1 MLTLTSNEQAESLIK
16 NGVLEVGDDIEIA
29 FDGFK
34 TDADIK
40 CHNIYSKGY
49 RRDITAE
56 VITAWNIDALNIDA
70 LGINAWDIYAWNIY
84 AGDIDAGNI
93 DYYAVC
99 FACKTFKCK
108 SVKGRRENSKH
119 FCLDNEIE
127 YIKEDTATQEAIE
140 LLKKNGYKIV
150 KE

>member
-99 FACKTFKCK
+99 FAYKIFKCK
-108 SVKGRRENSKH
+108 
-119 FCLDNEIE
+119 
-127 YIKEDTATQEAIE
+127 
-140 LLKKNGYKIV
+140 
-150 KE
+150 